1 MRPLSALRRSTV
13 RSFLPRSLGV
23 FLVGVA
29 LAATPA
35 VARAADEPSPAD
47 VESARAAF
55 LQGLEMRDKNH
66 DARGAIDR
74 LKAAFSLVPTPRI
87 GFELGVT
94 YKMLG
99 NLVEARAAFMAV
111 DRLPVRKNESA
122 EAKKARDDARTQAD
136 ELDAKIPE
144 LTIRLTGDGQ
154 VSVDGEAL
162 RRDSLAAPR
171 KLNPGRHVIQVLLEG
186 EARSQ
191 RVVDLREGDK
201 KAIDLETPS
210 AKAAAVVPPP
220 AGGNTTWTPP
230 GTPGWVPPGQHEK
243 PNPAR
248 PWAFTIMGI
257 GAGVGAGVGLYSII
271 AVSTAKKDCDA
282 NNLCNADFAGHKSS
296 AMTLSI
302 VADVF
307 FGVAIVSGI
316 VGLVLPRMVKD
327 DGPEVG
333 FSPLPG
339 GGFLSTGGRF

>member
-1 MRPLSALRRSTV
+1 MRPLSALRRRSV
-13 RSFLPRSLGV
+13 RSFLPQSLGIL
-23 FLVGVA
+23 LVGVA
-29 LAATPA
+29 LAASPTL
-35 VARAADEPSPAD
+35 ARADEPSPAD

-66 DARGAIDR
+66 DARGAVER

-87 GFELGVT
+87 GYELGMT
-94 YKMLG
+94 YKMVG
-99 NLVEARAAFMAV
+99 NLVEARASFMAV

-122 EAKKARDDARTQAD
+122 EAKKARDDARAQAD
-136 ELDAKIPE
+136 ELDVKIPE

-154 VSVDGEAL
+154 VSVDGEAV
-162 RRDSLAAPR
+162 RRDSLAVPR
-171 KLNPGRHVIQVLLEG
+171 KLNPGRHVILVLVDG
-186 EARSQ
+186 EAKSQ
-191 RVVDLREGDK
+191 KFVDLREGDK

-210 AKAAAVVPPP
+210 AKAAAIPTPPP
-220 AGGNTTWTPP
+220 GGGTTWNPP
-230 GTPGWVPPGQHEK
+230 GTAGWVPPGQHEK

-248 PWAFTIMGI
+248 PIAFTIMAI
-257 GAGVGAGVGLYSII
+257 GAGVGAGVGLYSIL

-282 NNLCNADFAGHKSS
+282 SNICNSEYAGHKST

-316 VGLVLPRMVKD
+316 VALAMPRMVKD

>member
-1 MRPLSALRRSTV
+1 MRPHSALRRRTV
-13 RSFLPRSLGV
+13 RPLQRSLGIL
-23 FLVGVA
+23 LVGA
-29 LAATPA
+29 TLAASPVLA
-35 VARAADEPSPAD
+35 HADEPSPAD

-66 DARGAIDR
+66 DAKGAVER

-94 YKMLG
+94 YRMLG

-122 EAKKARDDARTQAD
+122 EAKKARDDARTAAD
-136 ELDAKIPE
+136 ELDARIPE

-154 VSVDGEAL
+154 VSVDGEAI
-162 RRDSLAAPR
+162 RHDALAVPR
-171 KLNPGRHVIQVLLEG
+171 KLNPGRHVIQVLLDG
-186 EARSQ
+186 EAKSQ
-191 RVVDLREGDK
+191 KFVDLREGDK
-201 KAIDLETPS
+201 KSIDLETPS
-210 AKAAAVVPPP
+210 AKAAAIPTPPP
-220 AGGNTTWTPP
+220 GGGTTWNPP
-230 GTPGWVPPGQHEK
+230 GTAGWVPPGQHEK

-248 PWAFTIMGI
+248 PVAFTIMAVGL
-257 GAGVGAGVGLYSII
+257 GVGAGVGLYSII

-282 NNLCNADFAGHKSS
+282 TTNICNSDYAGHKST

-316 VGLVLPRMVKD
+316 VGLVMPRMVKD

-333 FSPLPG
+333 FTPLPG